1 MVSYRLLLGAALA
14 AALSAPLFAQQA
26 PTGFHSIN
34 CVKVRDGKGAE
45 FSAWLEGT
53 VQKVAQSGVDSGRIA
68 GWLALRTQIPQGSDA
83 QCDYVLVTFYKG
95 LPNEPL
101 GSAAV
106 TEMLKKAGVAMT
118 EKEYRDKRDT
128 MSYLVYNNITQYQA
142 LVGQAKKGG
151 YLVFNSI
158 NAPDAGACVDYEKKV
173 WQPIAEEMLK
183 DGSRSGW
190 AINTQV
196 FPSGTKDR
204 TAVSTV
210 DLFPSWDAVMKQGDG
225 FVARWKKVHPDMEL
239 GTTFEQFGKLCN
251 IDNTVLY
258 KVEEVTMA
266 SK

>member
-14 AALSAPLFAQQA
+14 AALSAPLLAQEA
-26 PTGFHSIN
+26 PTGFHTIN
-34 CVKVRDGKGAE
+34 CVKVRDGKSAE
-45 FSAWLEGT
+45 FRAWVEGP

-68 GWLALRTQIPQGSDA
+68 GWLALHTQIPQGSDA
-83 QCDYVLVTFYKG
+83 QCDWALVTFYKG

-101 GSAAV
+101 SADGV
-106 TEMLKKAGVAMT
+106 TDILHKAGVAMT
-118 EKEYRDKRDT
+118 AKEYYEKRDAI
-128 MSYLVYNNITQYQA
+128 SYLVYNNITQYQA

-158 NAPDAGACVDYEKKV
+158 TAPDAEACVSYEKKV
-173 WQPIAEEMLK
+173 WQPLAEEMLK

-190 AINTQV
+190 AINQQV
-196 FPSGTKDR
+196 FPNGNKDR

-239 GTTFEQFGKLCN
+239 GTTFEQFQKLCS

-258 KVEEVTMA
+258 KVEYSTGA